1 MEAGG
6 VNKNLWDVCRHIKYL
21 KFFKAQVTLNAVY
34 RHSLKYAQS
43 QSIRILKHSQKIP
56 SALYRHW

>member
-21 KFFKAQVTLNAVY
+21 KLFKAQVTLNGVY
-34 RHSLKYAQS
+34 RHS
-43 QSIRILKHSQKIP
+43 
-56 SALYRHW
+56 